1 MRKSDA
7 CATLRI
13 DLQHFRTNCTMPRTS
28 ELRELEGLMNIAAG
42 ILMDIVHFIRLVVFA
57 VLDVL
62 GTVIRPALA
71 GLGHIGFLMCGFY
84 ALVAPNS
91 HFPHG
96 QMLAIAGGFIGL
108 LVVYD
113 LITYA
118 IKPKATSDD

>member
-1 MRKSDA
+1 
-7 CATLRI
+7 
-13 DLQHFRTNCTMPRTS
+13 MPRTS
-28 ELRELEGLMNIAAG
+28 ELRELEGLMNIAVG

-71 GLGHIGFLMCGFY
+71 GLGLIGFLMCGFY

-91 HFPHG
+91 HFPQG
-96 QMLAIAGGFIGL
+96 QMLAIASGFIGL